1 AAPRPPRRLTPVCP
15 PAANHLLR
23 RLPPRASAAS
33 TPTPS
38 SPACAAASN
47 LPRAPSRRP
56 GSCSC
61 SLQPGAR
68 DRSAG
73 VAARHHHADRSM
85 GANAR
90 HRHDKPRPQPRSPT
104 RPPPPLGGSRF
115 ELLDGV
121 GDDRLGEP
129 AKFKAF
135 IDRVNNTPLHD
146 IAIPVSGFCWE
157 FNKGNFHHW
166 RPLFMHFDTYFK
178 TCISSSKDLL
188 LSDDMT
194 ECEPLMQI
202 LRVMQIVLE
211 DCQNKTSF
219 AGLEHFKNL
228 LASSDPEVLVA
239 ALETLASVVK
249 INPSKLHI
257 NGKLSTVEL

>member
-1 AAPRPPRRLTPVCP
+1 M
-15 PAANHLLR
+15 
-23 RLPPRASAAS
+23 
-33 TPTPS
+33 
-38 SPACAAASN
+38 
-47 LPRAPSRRP
+47 
-56 GSCSC
+56 
-61 SLQPGAR
+61 Q
-68 DRSAG
+68 
-73 VAARHHHADRSM
+73 
-85 GANAR
+85 
-90 HRHDKPRPQPRSPT
+90 
-104 RPPPPLGGSRF
+104 
-115 ELLDGV
+115 
-121 GDDRLGEP
+121 P

-157 FNKGNFHHW
+157 FNK
-166 RPLFMHFDTYFK
+166 
-178 TCISSSKDLL
+178 
-188 LSDDMT
+188 
-194 ECEPLMQI
+194 I

>member
-1 AAPRPPRRLTPVCP
+1 
-15 PAANHLLR
+15 
-23 RLPPRASAAS
+23 
-33 TPTPS
+33 
-38 SPACAAASN
+38 
-47 LPRAPSRRP
+47 
-56 GSCSC
+56 
-61 SLQPGAR
+61 
-68 DRSAG
+68 
-73 VAARHHHADRSM
+73 
-85 GANAR
+85 
-90 HRHDKPRPQPRSPT
+90 
-104 RPPPPLGGSRF
+104 
-115 ELLDGV
+115 
-121 GDDRLGEP
+121 
-129 AKFKAF
+129 
-135 IDRVNNTPLHD
+135 
-146 IAIPVSGFCWE
+146 
-157 FNKGNFHHW
+157 
-166 RPLFMHFDTYFK
+166 MHFDTYFK

-219 AGLEHFKNL
+219 AGLEVSWCSFYVLLNSLLMSQRWEFQTLGFIPLKLIIALYSLYQHFKNL